1 MLPLGRSEDA
11 LVVGVMVGAKAAPK
25 LNKPRPKAKNTVAVA
40 TATLPSSALRPPS
53 LERTDAASRPEAKA
67 SVEAAASE
75 AKVEKQRPQVPDE
88 EGMARLARAARR
100 DYEARGIKQW
110 DLFMTLRADPVLGAE
125 LTAQCALLDF
135 LMAGDVHGAI
145 DEEEDEGGG
154 VDLGVSDDDAS
165 DSESD
170 DDDGDGVQMLE
181 LGEVDVWAEAPLEGL
196 SGLQKKRA
204 RATRKQARHRA
215 RHRATPHALAAAA
228 AAGAQRETVFGGSTK
243 GDSGV
248 PDDVAVSAFVCVAKL
263 KLCRLAVAAHA
274 VATREDTAA
283 GEVFSAL
290 DPHHT
295 AFVTAHDLLRYLQ
308 ERASIYTVTS
318 EDLALILGDAAVMAD
333 GDPSDERDPWSLFSS
348 QSPPLLA
355 DHNSSSRHV
364 LPRLPSKRL
373 GLAALGSLGS
383 TQPTSALGPSRES
396 SRPAG
401 HPRGGGGGD
410 DECSGH
416 EGRYLDRR
424 ALREVFSDPAHH
436 RLASLLHRFTTA
448 QVNPCT
454 SRLATPVDC
463 AIAQPTCTHTSRPP

>member
-1 MLPLGRSEDA
+1 
-11 LVVGVMVGAKAAPK
+11 
-25 LNKPRPKAKNTVAVA
+25 
-40 TATLPSSALRPPS
+40 
-53 LERTDAASRPEAKA
+53 
-67 SVEAAASE
+67 
-75 AKVEKQRPQVPDE
+75 
-88 EGMARLARAARR
+88 
-100 DYEARGIKQW
+100 
-110 DLFMTLRADPVLGAE
+110 
-125 LTAQCALLDF
+125 
-135 LMAGDVHGAI
+135 
-145 DEEEDEGGG
+145 
-154 VDLGVSDDDAS
+154 
-165 DSESD
+165 
-170 DDDGDGVQMLE
+170 
-181 LGEVDVWAEAPLEGL
+181 
-196 SGLQKKRA
+196 
-204 RATRKQARHRA
+204 
-215 RHRATPHALAAAA
+215 
-228 AAGAQRETVFGGSTK
+228 VFGGSTK

-274 VATREDTAA
+274 VATREDAA
-283 GEVFSAL
+283 VGEVFSAL

-295 AFVTAHDLLRYLQ
+295 AFVTTHDLLRYLQ
-308 ERASIYTVTS
+308 ERASIFTVTS
-318 EDLALILGDAAVMAD
+318 EDLALVLGDAAVMAD
-333 GDPSDERDPWSLFSS
+333 GDSADERDPWSLFSS

-364 LPRLPSKRL
+364 LPRLPSKHL